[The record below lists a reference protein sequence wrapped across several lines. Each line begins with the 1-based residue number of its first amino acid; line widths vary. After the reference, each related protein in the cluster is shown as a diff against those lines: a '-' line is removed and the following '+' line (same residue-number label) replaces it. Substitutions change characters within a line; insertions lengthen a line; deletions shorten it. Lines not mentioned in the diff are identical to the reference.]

1 MPASIVEEFWRT
13 QFATEP
19 YRGGGFALTA
29 NPTLE
34 EDRRAML
41 LVAADGTE
49 TAVVS
54 PALAGVTATDAASFR
69 AASAE
74 AGARLHD
81 PDLVHY
87 LAADDRIGEETGHDI
102 RLLTSADED
111 AFAAFE
117 AGASEQDLDD
127 AYVELDHWAVVGA
140 FDGDELVCAAS
151 AYPWDDTQLADLGVL
166 TLESHRGRGIA
177 RRVVRALAGEIIA
190 RGYEPQ
196 YRCQVDNAASI
207 ALARRAGFEVYGTWE
222 PVSPDQ

>member
-1 MPASIVEEFWRT
+1 MPASVAEEFWRA
-13 QFATEP
+13 QFTAEP
-19 YRGGGFALTA
+19 HRGGGFALTV
-29 NPTLE
+29 NPALE

-54 PALAGVTATDAASFR
+54 PAVGPVEATDAASFR
-69 AASAE
+69 AAAASV
-74 AGARLHD
+74 GARLHD
-81 PDLVHY
+81 ADLVHY
-87 LAADDRIGEETGHDI
+87 LAADDRIGEEIGGDV
-102 RLLTSADED
+102 RVLSAED
-111 AFAAFE
+111 AASFAAFE

-140 FDGDELVCAAS
+140 FDGDDLVCAAS
-151 AYPWDDTQLADLGVL
+151 AYPWDDTRLADLGVL

-177 RRVVRALAGEIIA
+177 RRVVRALAREVIA